1 MALCISLLL
10 AATAGVHGQSARDGV
25 IRLPLDDGRL
35 SLREIIKPI
44 AEQFGVED
52 LAPLDRVDRS
62 IDVRS
67 FVGRAQIAA
76 IERLTGGA
84 VEIDIKPDALE
95 LRLEETGLATAV
107 RERSQSLERW
117 LADLFKYD
125 AAQPTSRFGLTF
137 ITADDARAKVE
148 ALTPPMRERIIV
160 LVHGL
165 DDPGMMWA
173 DLIPA
178 LHAAGFTVARFEYP
192 NDGPIAEG
200 ADRLAADL
208 QALRTAGVTRLDI
221 VAHSMGGL
229 VVRDA
234 LTRASYYGGDG
245 SGGERYPSVDHL
257 IMCGTPHHGSN
268 LARLRVV
275 TELREH
281 VFTAMSG
288 KDDYRHLAGSDGHG
302 EAGRDLLPDSD
313 FLRRLNARPLPS
325 HTQCTIIAARILPID
340 GHRVQWLLGKARR
353 IASSDASPAW
363 LRDSAG
369 NRLAEAA
376 ENLADEAVEGLG
388 DGVLSIESSKLEG
401 VDDWQMVR
409 ASHIGMLLNVGGGDE
424 QPPAIPIILDRL
436 GAARSLDDE

>member
-35 SLREIIKPI
+35 PLREIIKPI

-84 VEIDIKPDALE
+84 VEIDIRPDALE
-95 LRLEETGLATAV
+95 LRLEETRLATAV

>member
-1 MALCISLLL
+1 MALCISLVLG
-10 AATAGVHGQSARDGV
+10 ATAGVHGQGARDGV

-35 SLREIIKPI
+35 PLREIIKPI
-44 AEQFGVED
+44 AERFGIED

-67 FVGRAQIAA
+67 FVGRAHIAA
-76 IERLTGGA
+76 LERLSGGA

-95 LRLEETGLATAV
+95 LRLEETRLAAAV

-117 LADLFKYD
+117 LADLFKYG
-125 AAQPTSRFGLTF
+125 AAMPSNRFGLTF
-137 ITADDARAKVE
+137 ITADNARAKVE
-148 ALTPPMRERIIV
+148 ALTPPMRERIVV

-165 DDPGMMWA
+165 DDPGMMWS

-208 QALRTAGVTRLDI
+208 HALRAAGITRLDI

-234 LTRASYYGGDG
+234 LTRSTYYAGDG
-245 SGGERYPSVDHL
+245 AGGERYPAVDHF
-257 IMCGTPHHGSN
+257 IMCGTPHRGSN

-281 VFTAMSG
+281 LFTAMTG
-288 KDDYRHLAGSDGHG
+288 KNDYRDLAASDGGG

-325 HTQCTIIAARILPID
+325 HTRCTIIAARISPID
-340 GHRVQWLLGKARR
+340 GRRVQWLLGKARTLP
-353 IASSDASPAW
+353 SSDASPSW

-369 NRLAEAA
+369 NRLAQAA
-376 ENLADEAVEGLG
+376 ENLADEAVESLG

-436 GAARSLDDE
+436 GTASKSR

>member
-35 SLREIIKPI
+35 PLREIIKPI

-95 LRLEETGLATAV
+95 LRLEETRLATAV

>member
-1 MALCISLLL
+1 
-10 AATAGVHGQSARDGV
+10 VHGQSARDGV

-35 SLREIIKPI
+35 PLREIIKPI

-95 LRLEETGLATAV
+95 LRLEETRLATAV

>member
-35 SLREIIKPI
+35 PLREIIKPI

-95 LRLEETGLATAV
+95 LRLEETRLATAV
-107 RERSQSLERW
+107 RERSQLLERW